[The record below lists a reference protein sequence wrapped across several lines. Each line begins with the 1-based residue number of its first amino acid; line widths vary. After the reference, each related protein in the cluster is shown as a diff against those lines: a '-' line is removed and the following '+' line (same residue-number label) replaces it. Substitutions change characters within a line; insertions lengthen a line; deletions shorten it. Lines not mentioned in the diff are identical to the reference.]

1 MNAPEKVS
9 KSEDKLNF
17 NWADP
22 LLLEE
27 LLGEDERQ
35 IRDTT
40 RAHAQEKL
48 MPRILEANR
57 PWTSMASRTPRKLF
71 AVPAYSTRNRC
82 RTDHVLQ
89 TRTDHSLATQTM
101 RIVLIAAHR
110 RIVLT
115 LISPRDDEQRL
126 KS

>member
-9 KSEDKLNF
+9 KSEEKLNL

-27 LLGEDERQ
+27 LLTEDERQ

-40 RAHAQEKL
+40 RAYAQDKL
-48 MPRILEANR
+48 MPLILEQTGHGLR
-57 PWTSMASRTPRKLF
+57 WSRARHESGSRSLLARRRT
-71 AVPAYSTRNRC
+71 RC

-89 TRTDHSLATQTM
+89 NRTGHSLATQTM
-101 RIVLIAAHR
+101 LIVLIADS
-110 RIVLT
+110 
-115 LISPRDDEQRL
+115 SPDNIQGDIAA
-126 KS
+126 

>member
-9 KSEDKLNF
+9 KSADKLSF

-27 LLGEDERQ
+27 LLTEDERQ

-40 RAHAQEKL
+40 RAYAQEKL

-57 PWTSMASRTPRKLF
+57 PWPSMVSRTPRKLF
-71 AVPAYSTRNRC
+71 AVPACSTKNRLSDRSFARN
-82 RTDHVLQ
+82 TDNA
-89 TRTDHSLATQTM
+89 HSVD
-101 RIVLIAAHR
+101 RRLIAG
-110 RIVLT
+110 
-115 LISPRDDEQRL
+115 
-126 KS
+126 

>member
-9 KSEDKLNF
+9 KSQDKLSF

-27 LLGEDERQ
+27 LLTEDERQ

-40 RAHAQEKL
+40 RAYAPEKL

-57 PWTSMASRTPRKLF
+57 PWPSMVSRTPRKLL
-71 AVPAYSTRNRC
+71 ASLLARRRPGC

-89 TRTDHSLATQTM
+89 NQTDHLLATQTM
-101 RIVLIAAHR
+101 RIVLIADS
-110 RIVLT
+110 
-115 LISPRDDEQRL
+115 SPYSIDANIAA
-126 KS
+126 

>member
-9 KSEDKLNF
+9 KSAGKLNF

-27 LLGEDERQ
+27 LLTEEERQ

-40 RAHAQEKL
+40 RAYAQEKL

-57 PWTSMASRTPRKLF
+57 PWPSMVSRTPRKLL
-71 AVPAYSTRNRC
+71 AVPACSKKNRLSDRSRATNPDRSFARNTVNAHSVDRRSSPYSI
-82 RTDHVLQ
+82 DA
-89 TRTDHSLATQTM
+89 D
-101 RIVLIAAHR
+101 IAA
-110 RIVLT
+110 
-115 LISPRDDEQRL
+115 
-126 KS
+126 